1 MEAMRQSW
9 SDDRLD
15 LLNQRVV
22 EGFRL
27 ADESSDR
34 IEKSIDDLRSEIRQ
48 RSDATDRR
56 LDHVE
61 QRLYQLLI
69 GILVVGGG
77 LIGAL
82 ILTIAGLITSL
93 S

>member
-15 LLNQRVV
+15 LLNQRLV

-27 ADESSDR
+27 AEERSDR
-34 IEKSIDDLRSEIRQ
+34 IEKSIDDLRAEIRQ

-61 QRLYQLLI
+61 QRLYQLLM

-77 LIGAL
+77 LIGTL
-82 ILTIAGLITSL
+82 ILVIGGLFTSL